1 MSTMS
6 ASGQHGSPA
15 GLPPGHAVELPG
27 RGVTWVHEAEGPL
40 GAPTLLL
47 LHGWMATGALNWYP
61 SIPRLAEQYRVVTID
76 HRGHGRGV
84 RTDGPFRLA
93 DCADDAAALLEVLA
107 IDEATV
113 VGYSMGGPIAQLLWR
128 RHPDRVAG
136 LVLCATSA
144 VFRQTPFEHVL
155 FAGLGGAS
163 WAMRRRSGSIGRS
176 PVTRQ
181 FVGRFDDPDTA
192 RWAARQVARHDRR
205 LVVEAGHAIGRFSST
220 PWIKQVEVPA
230 AVVLTRQDRL
240 VPPARQLRTARAI
253 TGATVH
259 DVDGDHVAC
268 AADPGRFVPAL
279 LDAVASVAGRLQDR
293 SATS

>member
-1 MSTMS
+1 
-6 ASGQHGSPA
+6 
-15 GLPPGHAVELPG
+15 
-27 RGVTWVHEAEGPL
+27 
-40 GAPTLLL
+40 
-47 LHGWMATGALNWYP
+47 MATGALNWYP
-61 SIPRLAEQYRVVTID
+61 SLPRLAAQYRVVTID
-76 HRGHGRGV
+76 HRGHGRGI

-93 DCADDAAALLEVLA
+93 DCADDAAALLEELA
-107 IDEATV
+107 IDDAIV

-128 RHPDRVAG
+128 RHPDRVTG

-163 WAMRRRSGSIGRS
+163 WAMRRRSGPVGRS

-181 FVGRFDDPDTA
+181 FVGRFDDADTA

-205 LVVEAGHAIGRFSST
+205 LVVQAGHAIGRFSST
-220 PWIKQVEVPA
+220 PWITQVDIPT

-268 AADPGRFVPAL
+268 ATDPERFVPAL
-279 LDAVASVAGRLQDR
+279 LDAVESVVSRRHDR